1 MHTVAL
7 VPAAGRGERLGSTL
21 PKALVPVG
29 GVPLLTHAVRGLL
42 DCSRVDQ
49 VIVAAPPGHL
59 DTVGELV
66 VGPRVRVIAGGQERT
81 ASVRRA
87 LEAAPEAELV
97 LVHDAARA
105 FTPASVIADVADAL
119 RDGAPAVVPVL
130 PVTDTV
136 KRIDERGTVTATVDR
151 STLRTVQTPQGFSA
165 EVLRSAYEH
174 DGGALTDDAGLVERM
189 SFPVRTVPGHAHAM
203 KITTPFDLAVA
214 ESVLTNVGQPAAE
227 KD

>member
-1 MHTVAL
+1 M
-7 VPAAGRGERLGSTL
+7 
-21 PKALVPVG
+21 
-29 GVPLLTHAVRGLL
+29 PLLTHAVLGLL
-42 DCSRVDQ
+42 DCPRIDR

-66 VGPRVRVIAGGQERT
+66 AGPRVQVIAGGQERT

-87 LEAAPEAELV
+87 LHAAPEAELV

-105 FTPASVIADVADAL
+105 FTPPSVVTAVADAL
-119 RDGAPAVVPVL
+119 RDGADAVIPVT

-136 KRIDERGTVTATVDR
+136 KRVDGSGTVTATVDR
-151 STLRTVQTPQGFSA
+151 STLRAVQTPQGFAA

-174 DGGALTDDAGLVERM
+174 NGGALTDDAGLVERM
-189 SFPVRTVPGHAHAM
+189 GLEVRTVPGHPNAM

-214 ESVLTNVGQPAAE
+214 ENVLANAGRTVTE